1 MELKLSI
8 LFCFHLLSFLLIVP
22 YGIET
27 HKSKVG
33 GNAKKLLIVP
43 YGIET
48 QSGTISCSW
57 VILLIVPYG
66 IETPIRLL
74 PIMML
79 TSF

>member
-48 QSGTISCSW
+48 LIRNFFSHFH
-57 VILLIVPYG
+57 ILLIVPYG
-66 IETPIRLL
+66 IETSYND
-74 PIMML
+74 
-79 TSF
+79 T